1 MAARIWNFVNQAG
14 DTLVEVLS
22 VRRARTFPVTRM
34 SQALTGIVM
43 ETYLQQEVMKVMPGS
58 GQQLEIKPLVQF
70 YVKNLSVGH
79 REPELIFTE
88 N

>member
-1 MAARIWNFVNQAG
+1 
-14 DTLVEVLS
+14 
-22 VRRARTFPVTRM
+22 M

-43 ETYLQQEVMKVMPGS
+43 ETYLQQKIMTVMPGS